1 MIMIIANKYKIIE
14 KIGSGSFGSVYK
26 GINIRTNECV
36 AIKMESSKLLIKN
49 EAKIYQYLSR
59 EKDCICVPKIK
70 WFGIYEKNTF
80 MVMDLLGA
88 SLKDSIENIISLHEI
103 MTVGKKMVENIKYI
117 HSKDIIHRD
126 IKPEN
131 FLFSKGDS
139 NVFLYIIDFGFAKM
153 YIKNG
158 KHVSIL
164 YNKGMIGSPN
174 FVSVNI
180 HNGIEASRR
189 DDLESVGYILLWMY
203 QRGKLEWTNKKN
215 EEIKEM
221 KINCLNKI
229 NMSTQISDFIK
240 YCRKLEYN
248 ETPNYDYLLYLLEK
262 TSL

>member
-1 MIMIIANKYKIIE
+1 MKKILLKFAPFILLTIVFLVVRNKYVDERYLLPQPHE
-14 KIGSGSFGSVYK
+14 KE
-26 GINIRTNECV
+26 INN
-36 AIKMESSKLLIKN
+36 AIL
-49 EAKIYQYLSR
+49 
-59 EKDCICVPKIK
+59 
-70 WFGIYEKNTF
+70 
-80 MVMDLLGA
+80 LLGD
-88 SLKDSIENIISLHEI
+88 SKNCVDFNDSILDKYSNKNIYNLSFWGASPANI
-103 MTVGKKMVENIKYI
+103 KKMVENIKYI